1 MKFAKRMSQL
11 GTETAFDV
19 LAEVEKLKAQGRDIV
34 SFSIGEPDFNT
45 PEHIK
50 QAGIKAIEENQTHYG
65 PSAGIR
71 PLQEAICR
79 YISETRGIPVEP
91 DEVVVTP
98 GAKPIM
104 FFSLLT
110 CVEEGDEVLYPN
122 PGFPI
127 YESVINFVGARAVP
141 TPLLEEKE
149 FRFDVEEL
157 KRRVTPKTRFIIL
170 NSPQNPTGG
179 VLSKSDLEAVAE
191 VAIEHDLWVLSD
203 EVYSRMQYE
212 GEFLSIASLPEM
224 KERTILLDGHSK
236 TYAMTGWRLGF
247 GVMNREMAVW
257 ITRLMTNSNSCT
269 ATFTQYA
276 GIEALD
282 GPQEPSQAMVKEFKE
297 RRDLIVKG
305 LNDIEGVTCLT
316 PNGAFYVF
324 PNVTQACKNL
334 GFKNAD
340 ELQHYLLHEAGV
352 ATLARSCFGVR
363 NEGETDEYIRLSYAT
378 SKENIIEGLKRMK
391 EAIEK
396 EGVFWDPEADG

>member
-1 MKFAKRMSQL
+1 MKFARRMNRL

-19 LAEVEKLKAQGRDIV
+19 LAEVNKLKAQGKDII
-34 SFSIGEPDFNT
+34 SFSIGEPDFDT

-50 QAGIKAIEENQTHYG
+50 RAGIRAIEENHTHYS

-71 PLQEAICR
+71 PLQEAVCR
-79 YISETRGIPVEP
+79 YIARTKGFEIEP

-104 FFSLLT
+104 FFALLI
-110 CVEEGDEVLYPN
+110 CVELGDEVLYPN

-127 YESVINFVGARAVP
+127 YESVINFVRAKPVP

-149 FRFDVEEL
+149 FRFDVEDL
-157 KRRVTPKTRFIIL
+157 KKRVTPNTRFIVL

-179 VLSKSDLEAVAE
+179 VLTKSDLEAVAD

-212 GEFLSIASLPEM
+212 DAFLSIASLPGM
-224 KERTILLDGHSK
+224 KERTIIIDGHSK
-236 TYAMTGWRLGF
+236 TYAMTGWRVGF
-247 GVMNREMAVW
+247 GIMNKEMASWVA
-257 ITRLMTNSNSCT
+257 RLMTNSNSCT

-276 GIEALD
+276 AIEALD
-282 GPQEPSQAMVKEFKE
+282 GPQEPSEAMVKEFKE
-297 RRDLIVKG
+297 RRDLVVAG
-305 LNDIEGVTCLT
+305 LNDIEGVKCHI
-316 PNGAFYVF
+316 PKGAFYVF

-334 GFKNAD
+334 GLKNAE
-340 ELQHYLLHEAGV
+340 ELQNYLLHDAGV
-352 ATLARSCFGVR
+352 AVLARSCFGVR
-363 NEGETDEYIRLSYAT
+363 NEGEAEQYIRLSYAN
-378 SKENIIEGLKRMK
+378 SKENITEGLRRMK

-396 EGVFWDPEADG
+396 

>member
-1 MKFAKRMSQL
+1 MKFARRMSRL

-19 LAEVEKLKAQGRDIV
+19 LAEVNKLMAQGKDVI
-34 SFSIGEPDFNT
+34 SFSIGEPDFDT

-50 QAGIKAIEENQTHYG
+50 QAGMRAIEENHTHYS

-79 YISETRGIPVEP
+79 YISRTRGIEIEP

-104 FFSLLT
+104 FFALLI
-110 CVEEGDEVLYPN
+110 CVELGDEVLYPN

-127 YESVINFVGARAVP
+127 YESVINFVRAKPVP

-149 FRFDVEEL
+149 FRFDVEDL
-157 KRRVTPKTRFIIL
+157 KKKVTPNTRFIVL

-179 VLSKSDLEAVAE
+179 VLTKADLEAVAE
-191 VAIEHDLWVLSD
+191 VAIERDLWVLSD
-203 EVYSRMQYE
+203 EIYSRMQYE
-212 GEFLSIASLPEM
+212 GEFLSIASLPGM
-224 KERTILLDGHSK
+224 KERTIIIDGHSK
-236 TYAMTGWRLGF
+236 TYAMTGWRVGF
-247 GVMNREMAVW
+247 GVMNKEMASWVA
-257 ITRLMTNSNSCT
+257 RLMTNSNSCT

-276 GIEALD
+276 AVEALD
-282 GPQEPSQAMVKEFKE
+282 GPQEPSEIMVREFKE

-305 LNDIEGVTCLT
+305 LNDIEGVKCLI
-316 PNGAFYVF
+316 PKGAFYVF

-334 GFKNAD
+334 ELKNAE
-340 ELQHYLLHEAGV
+340 ELQNYLLHDAGV
-352 ATLARSCFGVR
+352 AVLARSCFGIR
-363 NEGETDEYIRLSYAT
+363 NEGETEQYIRLSYAN
-378 SKENIIEGLKRMK
+378 SKENIVEGLRRMK

-396 EGVFWDPEADG
+396 

>member
-1 MKFAKRMSQL
+1 MKFARRMSRL

-19 LAEVEKLKAQGRDIV
+19 LAEVNKLMAQGKDII
-34 SFSIGEPDFNT
+34 SFSIGEPDFDT

-50 QAGIKAIEENQTHYG
+50 QAGMRAIEENHTHYS

-79 YISETRGIPVEP
+79 YISRTRGIEIEP

-104 FFSLLT
+104 FFALLI
-110 CVEEGDEVLYPN
+110 CVELGDEVLYPN

-127 YESVINFVGARAVP
+127 YESVINFVRAKPVP

-149 FRFDVEEL
+149 FRFDVEDL
-157 KRRVTPKTRFIIL
+157 KKKVTPNTRFIVL

-179 VLSKSDLEAVAE
+179 VLTKADLEAVAE
-191 VAIEHDLWVLSD
+191 VAIERDLWVLSD
-203 EVYSRMQYE
+203 EIYSRMQYE
-212 GEFLSIASLPEM
+212 GEFLSIASLPGM
-224 KERTILLDGHSK
+224 KERTIIIDGHSK
-236 TYAMTGWRLGF
+236 TYAMTGWRVGF
-247 GVMNREMAVW
+247 GVMNKEMASWVA
-257 ITRLMTNSNSCT
+257 RLMTNSNSCT

-276 GIEALD
+276 AVEALD
-282 GPQEPSQAMVKEFKE
+282 GPQEPSEIMVREFKE

-305 LNDIEGVTCLT
+305 LNDIEGVKCLI
-316 PNGAFYVF
+316 PKGAFYVF

-334 GFKNAD
+334 EFKNAE
-340 ELQHYLLHEAGV
+340 ELQNYLLHNAGV
-352 ATLARSCFGVR
+352 AVLARSCFGIR
-363 NEGETDEYIRLSYAT
+363 NEGETEQYIRLSYAN
-378 SKENIIEGLKRMK
+378 SKENIVEGLRRMK

-396 EGVFWDPEADG
+396 

>member
-1 MKFAKRMSQL
+1 MKFAKRMSRL

-19 LAEVEKLKAQGRDIV
+19 LAEVERLRAQGKDII
-34 SFSIGEPDFNT
+34 SFSIGEPDFDT

-50 QAGIKAIEENQTHYG
+50 RAGIKAIEENQTHYS

-71 PLQEAICR
+71 PMQEAICR
-79 YISETRGIPVEP
+79 YISRTRGIDVEP

-110 CVEEGDEVLYPN
+110 CIDEGDEVLYPN

-141 TPLLEEKE
+141 IPLLEEKE
-149 FRFDVEEL
+149 FSFNVEDFK
-157 KRRVTPKTRFIIL
+157 KRVMPDTKFIII

-179 VLSKSDLEAVAE
+179 VLSKSDLETVAE
-191 VAIEHDLWVLSD
+191 VAIENDMWVLSD
-203 EVYSRMQYE
+203 EIYSRMQYE
-212 GEFLSIASLPEM
+212 GEFFSIASLPGM
-224 KERTILLDGHSK
+224 KERTIILDGHSK

-247 GVMNREMAVW
+247 GIMNKQLAAWV
-257 ITRLMTNSNSCT
+257 TRLMTNSNSCT

-276 GIEALD
+276 GREALD
-282 GPQEPSQAMVKEFKE
+282 ASQEPSEAMVKEFKE
-297 RRDLIVKG
+297 RRELIVKG
-305 LNDIEGVTCLT
+305 LNDIEGITCLM
-316 PNGAFYVF
+316 PKGAFYVF
-324 PNVTQACKNL
+324 PNVTKACKNL
-334 GFKNAD
+334 GFKNAE
-340 ELQHYLLHEAGV
+340 ELQHYLLHDAGV
-352 ATLARSCFGVR
+352 AVLARSCFGVR
-363 NEGETDEYIRLSYAT
+363 NVGEDEEYVRFSYAN

-396 EGVFWDPEADG
+396 